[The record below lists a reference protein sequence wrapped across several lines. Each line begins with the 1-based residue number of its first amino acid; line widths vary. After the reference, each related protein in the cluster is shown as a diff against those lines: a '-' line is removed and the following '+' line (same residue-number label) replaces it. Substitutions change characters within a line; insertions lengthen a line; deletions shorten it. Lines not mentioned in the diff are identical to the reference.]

1 VIALGTLCKVVDQE
15 IVIQRLL
22 PLYDAFVRDDTWHIR
37 RACCTVLASFVS
49 PLPVEM
55 KAQKVEEIYNLYS
68 VDASRSVRH
77 SIMEVL
83 GEVIAGFEQNNVPDT
98 LLSHFLDMGQQPMNE
113 HELAVMCA
121 FSFPGKG
128 QALSLQ
134 CLPANNVDGIKCLVL
149 TWQTLFLYSSR
160 E

>member
-1 VIALGTLCKVVDQE
+1 MDQE
-15 IVIQRLL
+15 TVIQRLL

-49 PLPVEM
+49 SLPVEM
-55 KAQKVEEIYNLYS
+55 KTQKVEEIYNLYS
-68 VDASRSVRH
+68 ADVSRSVRH

-83 GEVIAGFEQNNVPDT
+83 GEVIAGFEQNNVPDS

-121 FSFPGKG
+121 FSFPGKRLDR
-128 QALSLQ
+128 LSFS
-134 CLPANNVDGIKCLVL
+134 LVM
-149 TWQTLFLYSSR
+149 SPS
-160 E
+160 